1 LPCHRLSRLRLLG
14 GGEVKRRTFLKA
26 TGVAALAAGLPS
38 YARVHAGRWNLLF
51 IMADQWRAS
60 ALGHGSD
67 SVVATPNIDRL
78 MQQGLRC
85 NRAYA
90 ANPVCAPSR
99 ASIMTGRLSHQHGV
113 IENQLTLPPTERGV
127 AQSFGEAGYDTHYIG
142 KWHLDGV
149 ARPGFVPPGW
159 RRHGFETF
167 EGFNR
172 GHRYDRS
179 RTFTNE
185 GELFISEG
193 FEATHQTDRAIHF
206 IETHRKAPFFCF
218 LSWGPPHPA
227 SFGPR
232 PSTRFASKEPPWR
245 PNVAARFRESDGL
258 RSALGDYYG
267 LCERLDV
274 EMGRLLAALEGAGL
288 ADRTLVVFTSDHGDM
303 LGSHGLLHKEHAYEE
318 SLRVP
323 LILRMPGRIQARGE
337 SEALV
342 SGVDLMPSLTSLCGL
357 ETPGT
362 CTGRDLSG
370 VLLGNGDATP
380 ASSIYCQGRMGSI
393 QPVGR
398 QLGKG
403 AWRAVINERHKL
415 VVDETGE
422 AVLAVNLADD
432 PYELENLAGSPAHAV
447 LVKDLEQQLE
457 AWKSRTKDPF
467 PGPVVAAQP
476 AYENET

>member
-1 LPCHRLSRLRLLG
+1 
-14 GGEVKRRTFLKA
+14 VKRRTFLKV
-26 TGVAALAAGLPS
+26 TGAVALAGGLPG

-60 ALGHGSD
+60 AFGHGSD
-67 SVVATPNIDRL
+67 AVVATPNIDRL
-78 MQQGLRC
+78 IQQGLLC

-274 EMGRLLAALEGAGL
+274 EMGRLLAALEAAGL

-303 LGSHGLLHKEHAYEE
+303 LGSHGLLYKEHAYEE

-323 LILRMPGRIQARGE
+323 LTLRMPGRIHASTE

-342 SGVDLMPSLTSLCGL
+342 SGIDLMPTLTRLCGL
-357 ETPGT
+357 QSPET

-370 VLLGNGDATP
+370 VLLGDSDATP
-380 ASSIYCQGRMGSI
+380 ASSLYCQGRMGSTRPI
-393 QPVGR
+393 GR

-403 AWRAVINERHKL
+403 AWRAVVSERHKL

-422 AVLAVNLADD
+422 VILAVDLARD
-432 PYELENLAGSPAHAV
+432 PYELENLAGSTAHAA
-447 LVKDLEQQLE
+447 LIKDLEQQLA
-457 AWKSRTKDPF
+457 AWKSRTNDPF
-467 PGPVVAAQP
+467 PGPVAAAQP
-476 AYENET
+476 AYENEK